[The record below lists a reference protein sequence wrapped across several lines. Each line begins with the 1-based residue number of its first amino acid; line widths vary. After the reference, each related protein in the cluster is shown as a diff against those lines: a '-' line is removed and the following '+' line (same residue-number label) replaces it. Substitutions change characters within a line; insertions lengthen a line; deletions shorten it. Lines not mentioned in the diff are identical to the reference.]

1 MFNKRVVIAIGG
13 NSLTPTDNS
22 NWIGS
27 QFKNTRT
34 SIESLIPLVEKG
46 YSVAITHGN
55 GPQVGIALRRVEET
69 RDKLPEVPLG
79 VLVADTEGSMGYMIE
94 QSLQNKL
101 FDKGLKI
108 PVATILTQVLVDKN
122 DPALTNPT
130 KYIGSFYTE
139 EEAKK
144 LAAANGWVVKQDA
157 DRGWRRVVGSPKP
170 IDIVNKNIIKQL
182 LDQKN
187 IVIAAGGGG
196 IPVYLDEKR
205 HFEGIDAVI
214 DKDMASALL
223 GNLIGADELYIMT
236 AVNKVSLNFKKP
248 DQKDLD
254 VITMSEADKYLNEG
268 HFPYGSMGPKMKS
281 AIMFLRNGGKRVIIT
296 AIDKLVDAIDGKD
309 GTSIIQD

>member
-69 RDKLPEVPLG
+69 RDKLPEIPLG

-108 PVATILTQVLVDKN
+108 PVTTILTQVLVDKN

-144 LAAANGWVVKQDA
+144 LASANGWIVKQDA

-254 VITMSEADKYLNEG
+254 VITMSDADKYLNEG

-281 AIMFLRNGGKRVIIT
+281 AIMFLKNGGKRVIIT

-309 GTSIIQD
+309 GTSIIPD

>member
-1 MFNKRVVIAIGG
+1 MYNKRVVIAIGG

-205 HFEGIDAVI
+205 HFEGIDTVI

-281 AIMFLRNGGKRVIIT
+281 AIMFLKNGGKRVIIT

>member
-27 QFKNTRT
+27 QFRNTRT

-144 LAAANGWVVKQDA
+144 LAAANGWIVKQDA

-248 DQKDLD
+248 DQRDLD

-281 AIMFLRNGGKRVIIT
+281 AIMFLKNGGKRVIIT

>member
-1 MFNKRVVIAIGG
+1 MYNKRVVIAIGG

-27 QFKNTRT
+27 QFRNTRT

-144 LAAANGWVVKQDA
+144 LAASNGWIVKQDA

-182 LDQKN
+182 LNQKN

-196 IPVYLDEKR
+196 IPVYLDEKK

-223 GNLIGADELYIMT
+223 GNLIGADELYILT

-254 VITMSEADKYLNEG
+254 VITMSQADQYLNEG

-296 AIDKLVDAIDGKD
+296 AIDKLMDAIEGKE

>member
-1 MFNKRVVIAIGG
+1 MYNKRVVIAIGG
-13 NSLTPTDNS
+13 NSLTPTDKS

-34 SIESLIPLVEKG
+34 SIESLIHLIEQD
-46 YSVAITHGN
+46 YSIAITHGN
-55 GPQVGIALRRVEET
+55 GPQVGIALKRVEET
-69 RDKLPEVPLG
+69 RNSLPEIPLG
-79 VLVADTEGSMGYMIE
+79 VLVADTEGSIGYMIE

-101 FDKGLKI
+101 NDKGVKKS
-108 PVATILTQVLVDKN
+108 VATVLTQVVVDKN
-122 DPALTNPT
+122 DPALLDPT

-144 LAAANGWVVKQDA
+144 LAADNGWIVKKDA

-170 IDIVNKNIIKQL
+170 KDIVNKEIIKQL
-182 LDQKN
+182 LDMKN

-196 IPVYLDEKR
+196 IPVYLDENN
-205 HFEGIDAVI
+205 HLDGIDAVI

-236 AVNKVSLNFKKP
+236 AVNKVALNFGTP
-248 DQKDLD
+248 EQKNLD
-254 VITMSEADKYLNEG
+254 VMTMSEADKYLNEG

-296 AIDKLVDAIDGKD
+296 AIDKLADAIEGKD

>member
-1 MFNKRVVIAIGG
+1 MYNKRVVIAIGG
-13 NSLTPTDNS
+13 NSLTPTDKS

-34 SIESLIPLVEKG
+34 SIESLIHLIEQD
-46 YSVAITHGN
+46 YSIAITHGN
-55 GPQVGIALRRVEET
+55 GPQVGIALKRVEET
-69 RDKLPEVPLG
+69 RNSLPEIPLG
-79 VLVADTEGSMGYMIE
+79 VLVADTEGSIGYMIE

-101 FDKGLKI
+101 NDKGIKTS
-108 PVATILTQVLVDKN
+108 VATVLTQVVVDKN
-122 DPALTNPT
+122 DPALLDPT

-144 LAAANGWVVKQDA
+144 LAAENGWIVKKDA

-170 IDIVNKNIIKQL
+170 KDIVNKEIIKQL
-182 LDQKN
+182 LDMKN

-196 IPVYLDEKR
+196 IPVYLDENN
-205 HFEGIDAVI
+205 HLDGIDAVI

-236 AVNKVSLNFKKP
+236 AVNKVALNFGTP
-248 DQKDLD
+248 EQKNLD
-254 VITMSEADKYLNEG
+254 VMTMSEADKYLNEG

-296 AIDKLVDAIDGKD
+296 AIDKLADAIEGKD
-309 GTSIIQD
+309 GTSIVQD

>member
-1 MFNKRVVIAIGG
+1 MYNKRVVIAIGG
-13 NSLTPTDNS
+13 NSLTPTDKT

-34 SIESLIPLVEKG
+34 SIESLIPLIEQG

-55 GPQVGIALRRVEET
+55 GPQVGVALKRVEET
-69 RDKLPEVPLG
+69 RNSLPEIPLG

-101 FDKGLKI
+101 IDKGLNI
-108 PVATILTQVLVDKN
+108 PVATVLTQVVVDKN
-122 DPALTNPT
+122 DPALKDPT
-130 KYIGSFYTE
+130 KYIGSFYSE

-144 LAAANGWVVKQDA
+144 LAAENNWIVKQDA

-170 IDIVNKNIIKQL
+170 IDIVNKNIISQL
-182 LDQKN
+182 MDMKN
-187 IVIAAGGGG
+187 IVIAGGGGG
-196 IPVYLDEKR
+196 IPVYIDEKR
-205 HFEGIDAVI
+205 HYEGVDAVI

-223 GNLIGADELYIMT
+223 ANLIGADELYIMT

-254 VITMSEADKYLNEG
+254 RITMSEADKYLNEG

-281 AIMFLRNGGKRVIIT
+281 AIVFLRNGGKRVIIT
-296 AIDKLVDAIDGKD
+296 AIDKLMDAIDGKD
-309 GTSIIQD
+309 GTSIVQD

>member
-1 MFNKRVVIAIGG
+1 MYNKRVVIAIGG
-13 NSLTPTDNS
+13 NSLTPTDKS

-27 QFKNTRT
+27 QFRNTRT
-34 SIESLIPLVEKG
+34 SIESLIHLIEQD
-46 YSVAITHGN
+46 YTIAITHGN
-55 GPQVGIALRRVEET
+55 GPQVGIALKRVEET
-69 RDKLPEVPLG
+69 RNSLPEIPLG
-79 VLVADTEGSMGYMIE
+79 VLVADTEGSIGYMIE

-101 FDKGLKI
+101 NDKGIKT
-108 PVATILTQVLVDKN
+108 PVATVLTQVVVDKN
-122 DPALTNPT
+122 DPALLDPT

-144 LAAANGWVVKQDA
+144 LAAENGWIVKKDA

-170 IDIVNKNIIKQL
+170 RDIVNKNIIKQL
-182 LDQKN
+182 LDMKN

-196 IPVYLDEKR
+196 IPVYLDENN
-205 HFEGIDAVI
+205 HLEGIDAVI

-236 AVNKVSLNFKKP
+236 AVNKVALNFGTP
-248 DQKDLD
+248 DQKNLD
-254 VITMSEADKYLNEG
+254 VMTMSEADKYLNEG

-296 AIDKLVDAIDGKD
+296 AIDKLADAIEGKD

>member
-1 MFNKRVVIAIGG
+1 MYNKRVVIAIGG
-13 NSLTPTDNS
+13 NSLTPTDKS

-34 SIESLIPLVEKG
+34 SIESLIHLIEQD
-46 YSVAITHGN
+46 YSIAITHGN
-55 GPQVGIALRRVEET
+55 GPQVGIALKRVEET
-69 RDKLPEVPLG
+69 RNSLPEIPLG
-79 VLVADTEGSMGYMIE
+79 VLVADTEGSIGYMIE

-101 FDKGLKI
+101 NDKGI
-108 PVATILTQVLVDKN
+108 ETPVATVLTQVVVDKN
-122 DPALTNPT
+122 DPALLDPT

-144 LAAANGWVVKQDA
+144 LALENGWIVKKDA

-170 IDIVNKNIIKQL
+170 KDIVNKNIIKQL
-182 LDQKN
+182 LDMKN

-196 IPVYLDEKR
+196 IPVYLDDNN
-205 HFEGIDAVI
+205 HLEGIDAVI

-236 AVNKVSLNFKKP
+236 AVNKVALNFGTP
-248 DQKDLD
+248 EQKNLD
-254 VITMSEADKYLNEG
+254 VMTMSEADKYLNEG

-296 AIDKLVDAIDGKD
+296 AIDKLADAIEGKD

>member
-1 MFNKRVVIAIGG
+1 MYNKRVVIAIGG
-13 NSLTPTDNS
+13 NSLTPTDQT

-34 SIESLIPLVEKG
+34 SIESLIPLVENG

-69 RDKLPEVPLG
+69 RSILPDVPLG
-79 VLVADTEGSMGYMIE
+79 ILVADTEGSMGYMIE

-101 FDKGLKI
+101 FDKGIKI
-108 PVATILTQVLVDKN
+108 PVATILTQVVVDKN
-122 DPALTNPT
+122 DPALLNPT

-139 EEAKK
+139 EEAKE
-144 LAAANGWVVKQDA
+144 LAVTRGWIVKKDA

-182 LDQKN
+182 LDMNN

-196 IPVYLDEKR
+196 IPVCLNEKK

-236 AVNKVSLNFKKP
+236 AVSKVSLNFKTP
-248 DQKDLD
+248 NQIDLD
-254 VITMSEADKYLNEG
+254 KITMSETDKYLNEG

-281 AIMFLRNGGKRVIIT
+281 AVMFLRNGGKRVIIT
-296 AIDKLVDAIDGKD
+296 AIDKLMDAIEGKD
-309 GTSIIQD
+309 GTSIVRD

>member
-1 MFNKRVVIAIGG
+1 
-13 NSLTPTDNS
+13 
-22 NWIGS
+22 
-27 QFKNTRT
+27 
-34 SIESLIPLVEKG
+34 
-46 YSVAITHGN
+46 
-55 GPQVGIALRRVEET
+55 
-69 RDKLPEVPLG
+69 
-79 VLVADTEGSMGYMIE
+79 MIE

-101 FDKGLKI
+101 KDKGLKT
-108 PVATILTQVLVDKN
+108 PVATVLTQVIVDKN
-122 DPALTNPT
+122 DPALLDPT

-144 LAAANGWVVKQDA
+144 LAAENGWVVKKDA

-170 IDIVNKNIIKQL
+170 KDIVNKEIIKQL
-182 LDQKN
+182 LDMKN

-196 IPVYLDEKR
+196 IPVYLDEKN
-205 HFEGIDAVI
+205 HLEGIDAVI

-236 AVNKVSLNFKKP
+236 AVNKVALNFGTP
-248 DQKDLD
+248 EQKDLD
-254 VITMSEADKYLNEG
+254 VMTMSEADKYLNEG

-296 AIDKLVDAIDGKD
+296 AIDKLADAIEGKE

>member
-1 MFNKRVVIAIGG
+1 MYNKRVVIAIGG

-46 YSVAITHGN
+46 YSVTITHGN
-55 GPQVGIALRRVEET
+55 GPQVGVALRRVEET
-69 RDKLPEVPLG
+69 RDKLPDIPLG

-108 PVATILTQVLVDKN
+108 PVATILTQVLVDQN

-144 LAAANGWVVKQDA
+144 LAAVNGWIVKQDA

-196 IPVYLDEKR
+196 IPVYLDEKK
-205 HFEGIDAVI
+205 HFEGVDAVI

-223 GNLIGADELYIMT
+223 ANEIGADELFIMT
-236 AVNKVSLNFKKP
+236 AVSKVSLNFKKP
-248 DQKDLD
+248 DQVDLD
-254 VITMSEADKYLNEG
+254 VMTLSEADKYLNEG

-296 AIDKLVDAIDGKD
+296 AIDNLMDAIEGKD
-309 GTSIIQD
+309 GTSIVQD

>member
-1 MFNKRVVIAIGG
+1 MYNKRVVIAIGG

-79 VLVADTEGSMGYMIE
+79 ILVADTEGSMGYMIE

-144 LAAANGWVVKQDA
+144 LAAANGWIVKQDA

-170 IDIVNKNIIKQL
+170 IDIINKNIIKQL
-182 LDQKN
+182 MDQKN
-187 IVIAAGGGG
+187 IVIAGGGGG
-196 IPVYLDEKR
+196 IPVYLDEKN
-205 HFEGIDAVI
+205 HFEGVDAVI

-223 GNLIGADELYIMT
+223 ANLIGADELYIMT

-254 VITMSEADKYLNEG
+254 VITMSEADRYLNEG

-296 AIDKLVDAIDGKD
+296 AIDKLMDAIEGKD

>member
-1 MFNKRVVIAIGG
+1 MYNKRVVIAIGG
-13 NSLTPTDNS
+13 NSLTPTDKS

-27 QFKNTRT
+27 QYKNTRT
-34 SIESLIPLVEKG
+34 SIESLIPLIEQG

-55 GPQVGIALRRVEET
+55 GPQVGIALKRVEET
-69 RDKLPEVPLG
+69 RNTLPEVPLG

-108 PVATILTQVLVDKN
+108 PVTTVLTQVIVNKD
-122 DPALTNPT
+122 DPALLNPT

-144 LAAANGWVVKQDA
+144 YASDFGWTVKKDA

-170 IDIVNKNIIKQL
+170 IDIVNKGTIKKL
-182 LDQKN
+182 LDMHN

-196 IPVYLDEKR
+196 IPVYLDEKK

-223 GNLIGADELYIMT
+223 GNLVGADELYIMT
-236 AVNKVSLNFKKP
+236 AVSKVALNFGTP
-248 DQKDLD
+248 EQKNLD
-254 VITMSEADKYLNEG
+254 IMTMSEADKYLNEG

-281 AIMFLRNGGKRVIIT
+281 AIMFLKNGGKRVIIT
-296 AIDKLVDAIDGKD
+296 AIDKLMDAVEGKD
-309 GTSIIQD
+309 GTSIVQD

>member
-69 RDKLPEVPLG
+69 RDKLPEIPLG

-108 PVATILTQVLVDKN
+108 PVTTILTQVLVDKN

-144 LAAANGWVVKQDA
+144 LASANGWIVKQDA

-205 HFEGIDAVI
+205 HFEGVDAVI

-254 VITMSEADKYLNEG
+254 VITMSDADKYLNEG

-281 AIMFLRNGGKRVIIT
+281 AIMFLKNGGKRVIIT

-309 GTSIIQD
+309 GTSIIPD